1 MSKPNLVLVRAG
13 SPHAFDPSALRE
25 FDGDPRIRDID
36 LAKRLGMADLHKIR
50 ALIRKNEVE
59 LKEYGPIS
67 ARQAEISN
75 EVSSA
80 SEGSRGRGRPGRD
93 FWLNEGQALVLCALS
108 RTVRAAEVRR
118 ALIECFL
125 AHRRRKV
132 SSEGGVLD
140 ALERLT
146 DRLDV
151 LASVVAR
158 IEAAAPI
165 APPAPIE
172 RSHDPLAALVAVGER
187 MAKAPT
193 GDRADLINGV
203 AAIAE
208 YLGMQPRRVHYL
220 KDHGHL
226 PFFRLGGRIC
236 ATRASLDAHL
246 AALAAGKVVLS

>member
-172 RSHDPLAALVAVGER
+172 RS
-187 MAKAPT
+187 
-193 GDRADLINGV
+193 
-203 AAIAE
+203 
-208 YLGMQPRRVHYL
+208 
-220 KDHGHL
+220 
-226 PFFRLGGRIC
+226 
-236 ATRASLDAHL
+236 
-246 AALAAGKVVLS
+246 